1 MHRAHQLSAWQRL
14 IGGTAQAAGS
24 AVRWLGQSA
33 SEVVGIPSAALVAY
47 GLGQVYGP
55 LLWISA
61 GAIGLTV
68 ARNLRQPR

>member
-1 MHRAHQLSAWQRL
+1 MHRAQQLSAWQRFV
-14 IGGTAQAAGS
+14 GGAAQAAGT

-47 GLGQVYGP
+47 GLGQIYGP

-61 GAIGLTV
+61 GAIGLAI
-68 ARNLRQPR
+68 ARHLR